1 MKTLLATLTL
11 AASVTLGAPLH
22 AKDAKDYSM
31 VTIDGHDV
39 KRSEVMGIW
48 NEMFPKNAAPDF
60 DTIDDNVKQNMIRG
74 LVGEYLIHKTAQEA
88 GFEKKDD
95 IIQQMERIKKKLV
108 VQAFLDEKAS
118 SLVTSEDLQKEYDR
132 QKAELGDEQEV
143 RASHILVKDEAAAK
157 AIVKKLDKGEK
168 FDAIAK
174 EQSTD
179 KASAV
184 SGGDLGF
191 FTKDKMVPAF
201 ADAAF
206 KLKKDEISAPVKS
219 DFGWHVIK
227 KTDSRKRTLPPFAE
241 QSPLIEQQL
250 KSKALAGYIDSMVTG
265 AKVTYRDKDG
275 NKLPFTLQP
284 HKGHN
289 HTN

>member
-11 AASVTLGAPLH
+11 AASMTISAQLH
-22 AKDAKDYSM
+22 AEDAKDYSM

-39 KRSEVMGIW
+39 KRSEVMSVW

-60 DTIDDNVKQNMIRG
+60 DTIDDSVKQNMIRG
-74 LVGEYLIHKTAQEA
+74 LVGEYLIHKTAKDA

-95 IIQQMERIKKKLV
+95 ILQQMERIKKKLV

-118 SLVTSEDLQKEYDR
+118 SLVTPEDLQKEYNR
-132 QKAELGDEQEV
+132 QKAEIGNEEEV

-157 AIVKKLDKGEK
+157 AIIKKLDKGEK

-206 KLKKDEISAPVKS
+206 KLKKDEVSAPVKS

-284 HKGHN
+284 HKGGAKN
-289 HTN
+289 